1 MTINIYDVHKFLND
15 LKDFMMVNKSW
26 MVFVSDGN
34 QMKNHMEVLQKW

>member
-26 MVFVSDGN
+26 MVFVDS
-34 QMKNHMEVLQKW
+34 KNHMEVLQKW